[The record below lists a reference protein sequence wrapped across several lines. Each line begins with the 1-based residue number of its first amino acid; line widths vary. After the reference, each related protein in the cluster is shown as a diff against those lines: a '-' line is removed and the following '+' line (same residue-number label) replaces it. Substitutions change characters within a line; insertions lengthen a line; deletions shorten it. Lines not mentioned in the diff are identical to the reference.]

1 MPLAASPKRQSLVQ
15 ILVHRSDMLGWNRR
29 MERIGKCG
37 IQNEQNTFVRSCVL
51 NGSNHRLTHFWPL
64 GTNNAREIGDERP
77 DPSDRLWALFDI
89 ANLGRDLALVS
100 AGCAHADFSND

>member
-1 MPLAASPKRQSLVQ
+1 
-15 ILVHRSDMLGWNRR
+15 

-37 IQNEQNTFVRSCVL
+37 VQNEQNTFVRSCVL

-100 AGCAHADFSND
+100 AGRSLADGRDCVLRAVFDLSAGLFNHGAFVYVSSA